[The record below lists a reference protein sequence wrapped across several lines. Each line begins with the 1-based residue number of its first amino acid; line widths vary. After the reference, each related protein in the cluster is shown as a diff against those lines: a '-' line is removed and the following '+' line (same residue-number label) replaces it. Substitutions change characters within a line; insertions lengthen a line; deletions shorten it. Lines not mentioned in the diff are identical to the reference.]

1 MSKKEESPS
10 STHTKEEARQAPK
23 GNASEKAKETT
34 ENNEKD
40 LNDEIILTEKKEV
53 KKTDTPLIT
62 KKESKENTQ
71 TKDIEKS
78 DKKEK
83 ESKEAKQQKDTY
95 KHDDK
100 EKEDDEQLISTVKK
114 KAEHGENN
122 T

>member
-1 MSKKEESPS
+1 M
-10 STHTKEEARQAPK
+10 
-23 GNASEKAKETT
+23 
-34 ENNEKD
+34 
-40 LNDEIILTEKKEV
+40 

-83 ESKEAKQQKDTY
+83 ESKEAKQQKDTD
-95 KHDDK
+95 KHEDK
-100 EKEDDEQLISTVKK
+100 EKEEDDQLISTEK

-122 T
+122 TSSISTQKAEKDHLGCDG